1 MSRCGLYCRGFAAW
15 DDAELRQRFDWF
27 CLSRPNIERDELEAL
42 ADRWQHAEQAS
53 RKLAVPCDIGPSA
66 PSGRRPC
73 SGWSRFTDDE
83 LKEFIHQLEGA
94 EDKP

>member
-1 MSRCGLYCRGFAAW
+1 MYCRGFSAW
-15 DDAELRQRFDWF
+15 DDAELRQRFHWF

-42 ADRWQHAEQAS
+42 ADRWQFAEQTS
-53 RKLAVPCDIGPSA
+53 RSLSVPCDIGPTA

-83 LKEFIHQLEGA
+83 LQSFIRQLEGS
-94 EDKP
+94 ETSS